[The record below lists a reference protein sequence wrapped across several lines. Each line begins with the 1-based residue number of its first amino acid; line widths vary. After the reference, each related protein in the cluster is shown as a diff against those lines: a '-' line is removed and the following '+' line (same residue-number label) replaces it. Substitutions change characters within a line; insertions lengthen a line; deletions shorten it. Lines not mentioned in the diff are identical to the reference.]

1 MGEEVLSPTSP
12 NSPYNSS
19 QPQRMDSRRAVGQGN
34 TTTRARK
41 FSIQK
46 PTKGEWGRNK
56 EKGQNKSRW
65 PGLNVDTNFS
75 KAPALAVHVID
86 ANRNQESGIGTDTKH
101 VRPEFVSL
109 SDTKAE
115 KDGNG
120 DISRMGIT
128 EKTINQSSKQ
138 GQQLPIWVSK
148 DLVGTK
154 GGAALGLGLEQYEKP
169 AAVSPHT
176 KGAVNNLKR
185 ASSKWSNIS
194 PSDRA
199 IVIGISIPSSKF
211 ADHVMTPDGDS
222 VQPQG
227 LTACQYATNVD
238 PPVTPTIV
246 VTPAK
251 DEAPWSASSS
261 EHVMAYHG
269 RPASSVYSQAVQR
282 SRGMTQL
289 SDIPPVPAYP
299 SMYQVQRGNPD
310 PSGDHKKSPSRIVSS
325 CTVFDEDEGPPMASR
340 RRPYSRKSQLRI
352 LTRSSQDSLA
362 TRHRSQGWWNYIVS
376 PFLTRSNTIGLRSPS
391 GSAPDLPISSPET
404 GMAREQR
411 VEEVSPGSSQGSPGF
426 EEPKS
431 GHTSFWTEMSRF
443 EAEREKSGLVLDRGL
458 DEHSREALGA
468 DSYSPPKPFEGFGE
482 AAEYFQA
489 CWHDQNSPTPYFEC
503 QNHSCLPKQALDD
516 LANTSGHSEDATTGP
531 NATRVADEIADQN
544 LPEAKAFQQEPANR
558 FSAAFKEAFATKA
571 KPARPISEATE
582 IEELDTTPEV
592 QEAHEAPVVR
602 GGAIVPASQPP
613 EVKADPVGT
622 KAIVQSPQPP
632 QPPPTE
638 PGPSLLKADKP
649 VKRVVAVMP
658 PDHPRPVMGQP
669 LSPGPMPPVARSAT
683 HPENTIPLAEI
694 SREIDIPPP
703 TQTTY
708 VVNQYHGDP
717 AVWRHRE
724 QTTLADFVPQPRF
737 DPPPRAGLEDKD
749 FDSKKKHD
757 QPPRYSK
764 ENKSSKFRTCLKFKP
779 RTKKQ
784 KWIRAGIAAGLTALI
799 LLIVLLAV
807 FLTRKGDNMP
817 VQSQWLNITGYPP
830 IPTGISTIVQPD
842 VISENSGCVQP
853 STIWGCSLPK
863 EQQPSIAPNAPNQ
876 PNFRVEIRFR
886 NGTSPNGTALNAT
899 NVKRRSKDGS
909 LNPVSAGSFIR
920 SQLLRARDSFT
931 NSLYIALPSPPNQED
946 QVFLGNT
953 TDNNTAPFDG
963 EYTPFFMSFEDP
975 SKLSS
980 SQLSKRKLSDLQNL
994 TDPFPDL
1001 TKAIPPPDINPDG
1014 TAAAAN
1020 LLPLPSAQP
1029 LRLYNRGLPTEHY
1042 GFYTYFDRSIF
1053 LKSTA
1058 LVNASSPIGEVPDD
1072 KNGGANEN
1080 AATVRCTWAQTRF
1093 LVQIWTNKGT
1103 AASLLQNANSTNSSR
1118 PTPNQSN
1125 PQNLTSSSAND
1136 FRRPGS
1142 FPYPV
1147 TITLDRHGGDITK
1160 KLIYCYGLDQRE
1172 HIILE
1177 QKKVQLED
1185 RAFGGTLVNPALG
1198 PFGNVNVSRADGG
1211 PGGIDGGDGGCGCV
1225 WRNFGGG

>member
-1 MGEEVLSPTSP
+1 M
-12 NSPYNSS
+12 N
-19 QPQRMDSRRAVGQGN
+19 SRRAVGQGN
-34 TTTRARK
+34 TSPRTRK

-65 PGLNVDTNFS
+65 PGLNVVTNFS
-75 KAPALAVHVID
+75 KPPILAKNALDVG
-86 ANRNQESGIGTDTKH
+86 RNPKSEFGPDTKYLQ
-101 VRPEFVSL
+101 PEFVSL
-109 SDTKAE
+109 SDTKDE
-115 KDGNG
+115 KVGNR
-120 DISRMGIT
+120 DIIKMGAMET
-128 EKTINQSSKQ
+128 SINQTSKQ
-138 GQQLPIWVSK
+138 GSRAGLPK
-148 DLVGTK
+148 DLVGIN
-154 GGAALGLGLEQYEKP
+154 GDAALGLGLERYGKP
-169 AAVSPHT
+169 VAVSPHT
-176 KGAVNNLKR
+176 KGTVNNLKR

-199 IVIGISIPSSKF
+199 IMIGISIPSSKF
-211 ADHVMTPDGDS
+211 ADHVISPDGDS
-222 VQPQG
+222 VQPHG
-227 LTACQYATNVD
+227 LTTWQYATND
-238 PPVTPTIV
+238 GPPVTPTIV

-251 DEAPWSASSS
+251 DEAPWSASSN
-261 EHVMAYHG
+261 EQVMAYHR

-282 SRGMTQL
+282 SRGVTQL

-299 SMYQVQRGNPD
+299 SIYQAQRDNSD
-310 PSGDHKKSPSRIVSS
+310 PPGGQQTSRSRVVSS
-325 CTVFDEDEGPPMASR
+325 CTVFDEDESPPTASR
-340 RRPYSRKSQLRI
+340 GRPFSGESQLQV

-376 PFLTRSNTIGLRSPS
+376 PFLTRSNTMMLRSPS
-391 GSAPDLPISSPET
+391 GSAPDLPTPSP
-404 GMAREQR
+404 GADMARKQR
-411 VEEVSPGSSQGSPGF
+411 VKEMSPGFTQGSPEF

-443 EAEREKSGLVLDRGL
+443 EAERGKSGLVFDRGL
-458 DEHSREALGA
+458 DEHPREAMSTE
-468 DSYSPPKPFEGFGE
+468 SYSPPKPFEGFGE

-489 CWHDQNSPTPYFEC
+489 CWHDQNSPTPYFDC
-503 QNHSCLPKQALDD
+503 QNHSCLPRQIRALED
-516 LANTSGHSEDATTGP
+516 LANTSGHSEDVTIEP
-531 NATRVADEIADQN
+531 NATRAADETGDQN
-544 LPEAKAFQQEPANR
+544 LPKAKTFQQEPANR
-558 FSAAFKEAFATKA
+558 FSAAFKEAFTSKA
-571 KPARPISEATE
+571 KPARPMSETTE

-592 QEAHEAPVVR
+592 QEAHQAPVVR
-602 GGAIVPASQPP
+602 GGAIVPASQPF
-613 EVKADPVGT
+613 EAKVDPVGAKEIEESLQPA
-622 KAIVQSPQPP
+622 KATSTEVMPAPP
-632 QPPPTE
+632 
-638 PGPSLLKADKP
+638 KADQP
-649 VKRVVAVMP
+649 AKRVVAVMP
-658 PDHPRPVMGQP
+658 PEYPRPAFEQP
-669 LSPGPMPPVARSAT
+669 LSPEPMPPVAHSAAR
-683 HPENTIPLAEI
+683 PENAIPLAEI
-694 SREIDIPPP
+694 SREIDDPPP

-708 VVNQYHGDP
+708 IVNHYHGDP
-717 AVWRHRE
+717 ALWRHRE

-737 DPPPRAGLEDKD
+737 DPPPRAELEDKKSP
-749 FDSKKKHD
+749 DSKKKNDH
-757 QPPRYSK
+757 PPRYTK
-764 ENKSSKFRTCLKFKP
+764 EKKSSKCRMCFKVKP

-799 LLIVLLAV
+799 LLVVLLAV
-807 FLTRKGDNMP
+807 FLTRKGDTMP

-842 VISENSGCVQP
+842 IISENSGCVQP
-853 STIWGCSLPK
+853 STIWDCSLPK

-876 PNFRVEIRFR
+876 PNFRLEIRFR

-899 NVKRRSKDGS
+899 SVNRRSEDGS
-909 LNPVSAGSFIR
+909 LNPVSAGIFIR
-920 SQLLRARDSFT
+920 NRLLRARDSLT
-931 NSLYIALPSPPNQED
+931 NSFYIASPSPPNQED

-963 EYTPFFMSFEDP
+963 EYTPFYMSFEDP
-975 SKLSS
+975 SKLLS
-980 SQLSKRKLSDLQNL
+980 SQLSKRKLADLQNL

-1103 AASLLQNANSTNSSR
+1103 AASLLQSSNSTNSST
-1118 PTPNQSN
+1118 PPPNQNN
-1125 PQNLTSSSAND
+1125 PQNLNSSSAND

-1172 HIILE
+1172 HILLE

-1185 RAFGGTLVNPALG
+1185 RAFGGGLVNPALG

-1211 PGGIDGGDGGCGCV
+1211 PGGIDGGGGGCGCV